1 MGMTGSE
8 NQKSFFFLFFLMPV
22 VRVVKGIFVNREL
35 PFLFLVKREMAF
47 FSLVKRDFLNR
58 GEP

>member
-1 MGMTGSE
+1 MTWKNLQSYF
-8 NQKSFFFLFFLMPV
+8 QVSM
-22 VRVVKGIFVNREL
+22 RVVKGIFVNREL